1 MRGVVVVVV
10 CMCVCVWGG
19 GVRVG
24 VEGGEGCWWMGVWVG
39 WCVHWRVY
47 VKYIHI
53 CISLGIINH
62 SFFLFY
68 VFAFFLLLFCYFLL
82 LFFPLC
88 VCALFC
94 ILVPFVLMLAYLLA
108 FNK

>member
-1 MRGVVVVVV
+1 MGA
-10 CMCVCVWGG
+10 CVWVGG
-19 GVRVG
+19 WVRVG

-68 VFAFFLLLFCYFLL
+68 VFAFF
-82 LFFPLC
+82 FFFFVICCCCFFHSVC
-88 VCALFC
+88 VCTFLYTCAFC
-94 ILVPFVLMLAYLLA
+94 AYIGISA
-108 FNK
+108 SIQ